1 MWVNSRCFDSRGFA
15 KALVASEGHL
25 RDAVSVADCE
35 GVGMRGTE
43 RRRGTD
49 G

>member
-1 MWVNSRCFDSRGFA
+1 MWVNSRCFDLRGFA
-15 KALVASEGHL
+15 KALVASEGHP
-25 RDAVSVADCE
+25 RGIVSAVFDE
-35 GVGMRGTE
+35 GVGMLGTE